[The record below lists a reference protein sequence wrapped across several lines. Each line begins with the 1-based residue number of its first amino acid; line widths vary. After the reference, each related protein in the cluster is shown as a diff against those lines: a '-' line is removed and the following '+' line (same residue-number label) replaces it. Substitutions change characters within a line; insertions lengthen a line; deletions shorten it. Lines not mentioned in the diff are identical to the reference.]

1 MLNYRGV
8 YMTIINTPRDLPQ
21 LDEFIELEELRDIK
35 LRYGRTPLVEAC
47 RVCIDDLRQRLLKG
61 SAPETL
67 DSLVSAVRAHVVKT
81 QSPKLKRVL
90 NATGTILHT
99 NLGRAPLA
107 KAAVDAVCEIAS
119 SYSNLEYNLDL
130 GKRGY
135 RTSNIEERMQEIF
148 GVEAAVVVNNNAA
161 AVMLTLAAL
170 ARGKEV
176 IVSRGELV
184 EIGGSFRVPEIMSES
199 GARLVEVG
207 TTNKTHLHDYRK
219 AINEDSGALLK
230 VHRSN
235 FLMQGFT
242 SEVSIGDLRPLA
254 DESGLPLIYDLG
266 SGSFSD
272 SLAGVLPE
280 EPTIKEAID
289 AGADLILFSGDKLF
303 GGPQAGFIL
312 GRADLIAQIKHH
324 PLLRPLRIDK
334 MTLAALEATLLLY
347 SDPDKARENI
357 PLLQMTLMDS
367 DQLKERSLHLLET
380 LQAHGIKAVLEDS
393 DAVLGGGSSPGV
405 KLDSC
410 NIVVT
415 PAIGQSA
422 QALDVS
428 LHQADPP
435 VISRIVR
442 DRLHFDLRTIK
453 AEEDSEL
460 SAILISVLEKDQL

>member
-1 MLNYRGV
+1 
-8 YMTIINTPRDLPQ
+8 MTIINTPRDLPQ
-21 LDEFIELEELRDIK
+21 LDEFLELEDLQGVQA
-35 LRYGRTPLVEAC
+35 RYGRAPLVEAS
-47 RVCIDDLRQRLLKG
+47 RVCIEDLRQRLLNG
-61 SAPETL
+61 SAPATL
-67 DSLVSAVRAHVVKT
+67 DSLMSSVTDYVKKT

-107 KAAVDAVCEIAS
+107 TAAVDAVCEIAS
-119 SYSNLEYNLDL
+119 SYSNLEYDLNL

-135 RTSNIEERMQEIF
+135 RTSNIEEKMQEIF

-161 AVMLTLAAL
+161 AVLLTLAAL

-184 EIGGSFRVPEIMSES
+184 EIGGSFRVPEVMSES

-219 AINEDSGALLK
+219 AINEESGALLK

-235 FLMQGFT
+235 FLIEGFT
-242 SEVSIGDLRPLA
+242 SEVSIGDLHALA
-254 DESGLPLIYDLG
+254 EESGLPLIYDLG
-266 SGSFSD
+266 SGSFAD
-272 SLAGVLPE
+272 SLTGVLPE
-280 EPTIKEAID
+280 EPTIKKALD
-289 AGADLILFSGDKLF
+289 DGADLILFSGDKLF
-303 GGPQAGFIL
+303 GGPQAGFII
-312 GRADLIAQIKHH
+312 GRADLIAKIKHH

-347 SDPDKARENI
+347 ADPDKARKDI
-357 PLLQMTLMDS
+357 PLLQMTLIDLNE
-367 DQLKERSLHLLET
+367 LKERSSRLLNK
-380 LQAHGIKAVLEDS
+380 LQAHGINAVLDES

-405 KLDSC
+405 KLNSC
-410 NIVVT
+410 NVVVT
-415 PAIGQSA
+415 PACGQSA
-422 QALDVS
+422 QSLDAR

-453 AEEDSEL
+453 SEEDSEL
-460 SAILISVLEKDQL
+460 SAILISILQKDQI